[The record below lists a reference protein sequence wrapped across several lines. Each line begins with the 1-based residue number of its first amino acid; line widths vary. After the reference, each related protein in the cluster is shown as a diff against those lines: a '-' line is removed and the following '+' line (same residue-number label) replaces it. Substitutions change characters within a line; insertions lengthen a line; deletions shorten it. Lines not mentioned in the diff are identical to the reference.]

1 MNGQPPKEA
10 EMSIILAAAA
20 IAAGIILLW
29 PRSASAHCDT
39 EDGPAVTDGRLT
51 LDTGDPGPALAWVH
65 AEGDAEVREVFGL
78 ARRVRALGGEARLVA
93 DRLFLE
99 TLVRVHRAGEGAGFE
114 GIKPA
119 GQVDPVVAAA
129 DRAIETGEIEPLA
142 GLVPPERLPEL
153 RARLARALAL
163 KDRDV
168 RDVEAGRRWVASYVS
183 FVKYAEGEEHD
194 HGDAALEH
202 GHDDAAPDHDRDAH
216 GHEAS
221 ALAPAGRGQE
231 H

>member
-1 MNGQPPKEA
+1 MNGQSSSKET

-20 IAAGIILLW
+20 IAAIGVIVLW

-39 EDGPAVTDGRLT
+39 EDGPAVADGRLA
-51 LDTGDPGPALAWVH
+51 LEMGDPSPALAWVH
-65 AEGDAEVREVFGL
+65 SEGDEKVREVFGL
-78 ARRVRALGGEARLVA
+78 AQRARALGGDARLVA

-99 TLVRVHRAGEGAGFE
+99 TLVRLHRAGEGAGFE

-119 GQVDPVVAAA
+119 GQIDPVVAAA
-129 DRAIETGEIEPLA
+129 DRSIEVGEIEPLA

-153 RARLARALAL
+153 RSRLTRALAL
-163 KDRDV
+163 KDHDV
-168 RDVEAGRRWVASYVS
+168 RDVEAGRRWVAAYVS
-183 FVKYAEGEEHD
+183 FVKYAEGEEHE
-194 HGDAALEH
+194 HGDPSH
-202 GHDDAAPDHDRDAH
+202 GHDHAAPEHDHDAH

-221 ALAPAGRGQE
+221 ALVLAGHGPA

>member
-1 MNGQPPKEA
+1 
-10 EMSIILAAAA
+10 MSIILAVAA
-20 IAAGIILLW
+20 IAAVGIIALW

-39 EDGPAVTDGRLT
+39 EDGPAVTDGRLA
-51 LDTGDPGPALAWVH
+51 LETGDPSPALAWVH
-65 AEGDAEVREVFGL
+65 ADGDAEVREVFGL
-78 ARRVRALGGEARLVA
+78 AQRVRALGGEARLVA

-119 GQVDPVVAAA
+119 GEIDPVVAAA
-129 DRAIETGEIEPLA
+129 DRSIEVGEIEPLT

-163 KDRDV
+163 KDHDV
-168 RDVEAGRRWVASYVS
+168 NDVEAGRRWVAAYVS
-183 FVKYAEGEEHD
+183 FVKYAEGEEHE
-194 HGDAALEH
+194 HGDASH
-202 GHDDAAPDHDRDAH
+202 GHDASAPVLAGH
-216 GHEAS
+216 GHE
-221 ALAPAGRGQE
+221 

>member
-1 MNGQPPKEA
+1 
-10 EMSIILAAAA
+10 MSIILAAAA
-20 IAAGIILLW
+20 IAAIGFIVLW

-39 EDGPAVTDGRLT
+39 EDGPAVVAGRLA
-51 LDTGDPGPALAWVH
+51 LDTGDSSPALAWVH
-65 AEGDAEVREVFGL
+65 ADGDAEVREVFGL
-78 ARRVRALGGEARLVA
+78 AQRVRALGGEARLLA

-119 GQVDPVVAAA
+119 GEVHPVVAAA
-129 DRAIETGEIEPLA
+129 DRSIELGEIEPLA

-163 KDRDV
+163 RDHDA
-168 RDVEAGRRWVASYVS
+168 RDVEAGRRWVAAYVS
-183 FVKYAEGEEHD
+183 FVKYAEGEEHE
-194 HGDAALEH
+194 HADAS
-202 GHDDAAPDHDRDAH
+202 H

-221 ALAPAGRGQE
+221 ALVLAGVGHER
-231 H
+231 

>member
-1 MNGQPPKEA
+1 
-10 EMSIILAAAA
+10 MSIILAAAA
-20 IAAGIILLW
+20 IAAIGVIVLW

-39 EDGPAVTDGRLT
+39 EDGPAVAAGRLA
-51 LDTGDPGPALAWVH
+51 LDTGDPSPALAWVH

-78 ARRVRALGGEARLVA
+78 AQRVRALGGEAHLVA

-119 GQVDPVVAAA
+119 GEVDPVVTAA
-129 DRAIETGEIEPLA
+129 DRSIEVGEIEPLA

-153 RARLARALAL
+153 QAHLARALAL
-163 KDRDV
+163 KDHDV
-168 RDVEAGRRWVASYVS
+168 RDVEAGRRWVAAYVG
-183 FVKYAEGEEHD
+183 FVKYAEGEEHE
-194 HGDAALEH
+194 HGDPSH
-202 GHDDAAPDHDRDAH
+202 GRDEAAPEHDRDAH
-216 GHEAS
+216 GQEAS
-221 ALAPAGRGQE
+221 ALVLAGHG

>member
-1 MNGQPPKEA
+1 
-10 EMSIILAAAA
+10 MSIILAAAA
-20 IAAGIILLW
+20 IVAIGVIVLW

-39 EDGPAVTDGRLT
+39 EDGPAVTDGRLA
-51 LDTGDPGPALAWVH
+51 LESGDPSPALAWVH

-78 ARRVRALGGEARLVA
+78 AQRVRALGGEARLVA

-99 TLVRVHRAGEGAGFE
+99 TLVRVHRAGEGAGFD

-119 GQVDPVVAAA
+119 GQVDPVVVAA
-129 DRAIETGEIEPLA
+129 DRSIDTGEIEPLV
-142 GLVPPERLPEL
+142 GLVPSERLPEL

-163 KDRDV
+163 KHHDV
-168 RDVEAGRRWVASYVS
+168 KDVEAGRRWVAAYVS
-183 FVKYAEGEEHD
+183 FVKYAEGEEHE
-194 HGDAALEH
+194 HGDAPHGRDAALEH
-202 GHDDAAPDHDRDAH
+202 DRDLH

-221 ALAPAGRGQE
+221 ALVLAGHGHE

>member
-1 MNGQPPKEA
+1 
-10 EMSIILAAAA
+10 MSIVLATSA
-20 IAAGIILLW
+20 IAAIGAVALW
-29 PRSASAHCDT
+29 PRRASAHCDT
-39 EDGPAVTDGRLT
+39 EDGPAVTDGRRALE
-51 LDTGDPGPALAWVH
+51 TGNPSRALAWVH

-78 ARRVRALGGEARLVA
+78 AQRVRALGRDARLVA

-99 TLVRVHRAGEGAGFE
+99 TLVRVHRAGEGAPFD

-129 DRAIETGEIEPLA
+129 DRSIETGEIEPLA

-163 KDRDV
+163 KDHDV
-168 RDVEAGRRWVASYVS
+168 TDVEAGRRWVAAYVS

-194 HGDAALEH
+194 HGHDSH
-202 GHDDAAPDHDRDAH
+202 GHDERPVSAGP
-216 GHEAS
+216 GH
-221 ALAPAGRGQE
+221 GRG

>member
-1 MNGQPPKEA
+1 MNGQSCTREI

-20 IAAGIILLW
+20 IAAAGVIVLW

-39 EDGPAVTDGRLT
+39 EDGPAVADGRLA
-51 LDTGDPGPALAWVH
+51 LETGDPSPALAWVQTK
-65 AEGDAEVREVFGL
+65 GDAEVREIFGL
-78 ARRVRALGGEARLVA
+78 AQHVRALGGEARLVA

-99 TLVRVHRAGEGAGFE
+99 TLVRVHRAGEGAGFD

-129 DRAIETGEIEPLA
+129 DRSIEEGDIGPLA

-163 KDRDV
+163 KDHDV
-168 RDVEAGRRWVASYVS
+168 RDVEVGRRWVAAYVS
-183 FVKYAEGEEHD
+183 FVKYAEGEEHE
-194 HGDAALEH
+194 HGDAAH
-202 GHDDAAPDHDRDAH
+202 GHDQTAPDRDHGAQ

-221 ALAPAGRGQE
+221 GLVLAGHGHGR
-231 H
+231 